1 MKVLFIGDIVGRS
14 GRQALAEYLPRLAE
28 KFSWDFCIANGE
40 NAAGGKG
47 LTLNVAEE
55 LLALGI
61 DCLTMGNHTWDNK
74 EIFQF
79 IDDAQY
85 IVRPANYPIPT
96 PGKGYTII
104 PSKQGRLG
112 VVSLSGQTFM
122 GPYNCPFAA
131 AEEVLPLLSDCDGI
145 IVDVHAEATS
155 EKVALGRYLDG
166 RVSAVLG
173 THTHIQ
179 TADEK
184 ILPRGTLYI
193 TDVGMCG
200 AADSILGMEVK
211 PVLTK
216 FTTKLPGRFSA
227 ARGPGMVNAVY
238 LDLAEKTIQRINQLP
253 AP

>member
-1 MKVLFIGDIVGRS
+1 MKILFLGDIVGRS
-14 GRQALAEYLPRLAE
+14 GRQALAEFLPRLAE
-28 KFSWDFCIANGE
+28 QFSWDVCLANGE

-55 LLALGI
+55 LLSLGI

-79 IDDAQY
+79 IDDAGY
-85 IVRPANYPIPT
+85 IIRPANYPGPT
-96 PGKGYTII
+96 PGRGHTII
-104 PSKQGRLG
+104 SSPAGALG
-112 VVSLSGQTFM
+112 VINLSGQTFM

-131 AEEVLPLLSDCDGI
+131 VEEILPLMSDCDGI
-145 IVDVHAEATS
+145 VVDFHAEATS

-184 ILPRGTLYI
+184 VLPQGTLYI

-200 AADSILGMEVK
+200 AANSVLGMDPA

-227 ARGPGMVNAVY
+227 ARGPGMINAVY
-238 LDLAEKTIQRINQLP
+238 LDLAAKSIERIQQT
-253 AP
+253 AAS